1 MEIRR
6 GENNIVGGV
15 SDESNYYSRLTTEK
29 ITKEILDKCKGGSPT
44 ECQTE
49 IASNGEIPMQ
59 GNKSK
64 ILKGGLR
71 N

>member
-1 MEIRR
+1 MKSASAVVD
-6 GENNIVGGV
+6 NTLYIVGGV

-29 ITKEILDKCKGGSPT
+29 ITKEILGKCKGGSPT

-59 GNKSK
+59 GNESK
-64 ILKGGLR
+64 MEE
-71 N
+71 